1 MDKANDSGLLA
12 KAELFN
18 GIDGA
23 AVAEISRMASHKR
36 ASKGEVVFEQ
46 GDPAG
51 ACHVL
56 VEGRVKVTQLTPD
69 GQQVVIRFIGPG
81 EMFGCIAV
89 FVGGDYPGTAT
100 AVTDS
105 QMLAWDGRKM
115 GMLMERYPGIAV
127 NALAIVGKRLLALQS
142 RYRELATERVERRIA
157 RAILRLARQAGKRV
171 EEGVLI
177 DFPLSR
183 QDVAEMT
190 GATLHT
196 VSRILSA
203 WEQQGLIASGRQRIT
218 IRRPHGLVSIA
229 EDL

>member
-18 GIDGA
+18 GIEGA
-23 AVAEISRMASHKR
+23 GVAEISRMASRKR

-100 AVTDS
+100 AVTDC
-105 QMLAWDGRKM
+105 QILAWDGRKM